1 MADNFM
7 TLKTY
12 PTTGHARPR
21 ATAEFLQIS
30 TVTLWRWQKHN
41 PAFPKSKRISP
52 RVSVYDAQE
61 IRQWVKDQSS
71 GVRENW

>member
-1 MADNFM
+1 M

-30 TVTLWRWQKHN
+30 TVTLWRWEKNN
-41 PAFPKSKRISP
+41 PEFPKSTRISK
-52 RVSVYDAQE
+52 RVSVYDGQE
-61 IRQWVKDQSS
+61 IRQWVKAQSAGS
-71 GVRENW
+71 AGVL

>member
-1 MADNFM
+1 M

-30 TVTLWRWQKHN
+30 TVTLWRWEKTILN
-41 PAFPKSKRISP
+41 FPNLHVFQNGYLFTMHKKL
-52 RVSVYDAQE
+52 D
-61 IRQWVKDQSS
+61 S
-71 GVRENW
+71 GLKLNQLVQQAYCDGGPY